1 MNKVY
6 EDKFKR
12 KIVQLYLEA
21 GRSIIASLAREY
33 NVCNSTISVWCKQFR
48 EECKLNAGNKNEYE
62 QMKMIQ
68 ALNNR
73 ILELEKE
80 NVILKKQRKYL

>member
-1 MNKVY
+1 MFV
-6 EDKFKR
+6 
-12 KIVQLYLEA
+12 IQL
-21 GRSIIASLAREY
+21 
-33 NVCNSTISVWCKQFR
+33 FR
-48 EECKLNAGNKNEYE
+48 EGCKLNAGNKNEYE

-80 NVILKKQRKYL
+80 NAI

>member
-1 MNKVY
+1 MNKPY

-12 KIVQLYLEA
+12 KIVQLHLEA
-21 GRSIIASLAREY
+21 GRSIAQFGQRIQCLSFNY
-33 NVCNSTISVWCKQFR
+33 SVWCKQFR
-48 EECKLNAGNKNEYE
+48 EGCKLNAGNKNEYE

-80 NVILKKQRKYL
+80 NAI